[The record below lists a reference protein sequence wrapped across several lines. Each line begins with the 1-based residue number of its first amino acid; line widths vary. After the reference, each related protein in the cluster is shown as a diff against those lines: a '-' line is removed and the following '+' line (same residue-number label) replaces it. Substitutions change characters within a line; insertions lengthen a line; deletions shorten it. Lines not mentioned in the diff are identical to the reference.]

1 MHSLNCLNFTSQ
13 TGPIAGIQPVLQS
26 QGQVYGQK
34 WCYKKSLNSGL
45 FCTKYPFSDWHGSD
59 LLPCRSLHIF
69 SIGKPVYFF
78 FLGPW
83 FTRSSRTPP
92 LHWETAPPWSRAVLW
107 EWRKVLSL
115 ILCKSR
121 KSGETLTEQSCSK
134 LTHLCQDFSSHLADL
149 LSKLRWTPN
158 GAANSYALHVSF
170 SCKRTVCWICFIVW
184 FPSFN
189 KCCKW

>member
-13 TGPIAGIQPVLQS
+13 TGTIAGIQPVLQS

-69 SIGKPVYFF
+69 SIGKPLYFF
-78 FLGPW
+78 FWGRGLLAAAEHHHS
-83 FTRSSRTPP
+83 TEKLPP
-92 LHWETAPPWSRAVLW
+92 PGAGQCCGNGEKFSVWYCVNH
-107 EWRKVLSL
+107 
-115 ILCKSR
+115 

>member
-26 QGQVYGQK
+26 QGQVSGQK

-69 SIGKPVYFF
+69 SVGKPLYFF
-78 FLGPW
+78 SGAVVYSQQQN
-83 FTRSSRTPP
+83 TTTP
-92 LHWETAPPWSRAVLW
+92 LRNCPPWSRAVLW

-170 SCKRTVCWICFIVW
+170 SCKRTVC
-184 FPSFN
+184 
-189 KCCKW
+189 

>member
-69 SIGKPVYFF
+69 SVGKPLYFF
-78 FLGPW
+78 FWGRGLLAAAEHHHS
-83 FTRSSRTPP
+83 TEELPP
-92 LHWETAPPWSRAVLW
+92 RSRAVLW

-115 ILCKSR
+115 IMCKSR

-170 SCKRTVCWICFIVW
+170 SCKRTVC
-184 FPSFN
+184 
-189 KCCKW
+189 

>member
-1 MHSLNCLNFTSQ
+1 M
-13 TGPIAGIQPVLQS
+13 LQS

-45 FCTKYPFSDWHGSD
+45 FCTKCKVHSVTGTD
-59 LLPCRSLHIF
+59 LTCCHADHCTYSPLESPCI
-69 SIGKPVYFF
+69 FF
-78 FLGPW
+78 FWGRGLLAAAEHHHSTEKLP
-83 FTRSSRTPP
+83 
-92 LHWETAPPWSRAVLW
+92 PPWSRAVLW

-170 SCKRTVCWICFIVW
+170 SCKRTVC
-184 FPSFN
+184 
-189 KCCKW
+189 